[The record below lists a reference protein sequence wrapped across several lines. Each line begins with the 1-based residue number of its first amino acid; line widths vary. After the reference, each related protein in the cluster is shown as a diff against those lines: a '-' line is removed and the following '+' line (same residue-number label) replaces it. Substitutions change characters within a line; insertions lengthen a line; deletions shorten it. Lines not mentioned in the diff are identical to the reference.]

1 MKWINKIVKFLI
13 TYLKYYK
20 LSLLVLVLTSLFS
33 GFGTVAATLFLQFA
47 INSVNAN
54 DFATTSLICG
64 ILIAYYACNWLVQ
77 FFQYSVNAKMSQK
90 ISKKI
95 RNDIFTKLNNLS
107 IKYFDENQTGD
118 IMSRFINDVNNI
130 TVLLSD
136 NFADLVG
143 VLVWLFGIGIA
154 IFIISWQ
161 LSLITIFLFIIA
173 IIIVS
178 FRIKKSLPYFKD
190 LQDEIA
196 SFTSFLEE
204 KIAGQSI
211 IDLFE
216 QQKLVKKEFDK
227 IQYKVA
233 QSWSDAQLQSFY
245 TYPIIE
251 FVTNIIT
258 ICIYSIGILFIILNI
273 NFATIN
279 ITSGQSGSEAALIIF
294 TLLSRNFL
302 SPLSQ
307 LPPIINVA
315 LGAKVGVERVED
327 ILDRKDEYNEI
338 EKVAITLSMVANNVT
353 IDNYESNHKTLKP
366 KVEFQKVGFGYLAN
380 KKVLKDVSFK
390 IEPGQFIGIVG
401 PTGSGKSTIISLLAK
416 LYDVDDGD
424 ILIDDVSI
432 KIIDKK
438 SFRNN
443 VSLVLQDTFFFDL
456 SIKENIKLSN
466 PNATDEQI
474 YFACQK
480 ACCHD
485 LILALPNG
493 YDTVISSFSEQ
504 LSKGQKQLIAIAR
517 AMISEANLVIFD
529 EATSSVDVKTE
540 TKIQLAMEELLK
552 NKTAIV
558 IAHRLSTVRN
568 ADKILVIKEGKLI
581 EEGTH
586 SELIAQNGFYAN
598 LYNSQFDLID

>member
-20 LSLLVLVLTSLFS
+20 LSLLILVLTSLFS
-33 GFGTVAATLFLQFA
+33 GFGTVVATLFLQFA

-54 DFATTSLICG
+54 DFATTSMICG

-136 NFADLVG
+136 NFADLIG

-251 FVTNIIT
+251 FLTNIIT

-279 ITSGQSGSEAALIIF
+279 ITSGSSGSEAALIIF

-353 IDNYESNHKTLKP
+353 IDNYESSHKTLKP

-416 LYDVDDGD
+416 LYDVEDGD

-485 LILALPNG
+485 LILGLPNG

-568 ADKILVIKEGKLI
+568 ADKILVIKDGKLI

>member
-20 LSLLVLVLTSLFS
+20 ISLLVLVLTSLFS

-416 LYDVDDGD
+416 LYDVEDGD

>member
-54 DFATTSLICG
+54 DFATTSIICG

-353 IDNYESNHKTLKP
+353 IDNHESSHKTLKP

-416 LYDVDDGD
+416 LYDVEDGD

>member
-54 DFATTSLICG
+54 DFATTSIICG

-95 RNDIFTKLNNLS
+95 RNDIFIKLNNLS

-251 FVTNIIT
+251 FVTNITT

-338 EKVAITLSMVANNVT
+338 EKVAITK
-353 IDNYESNHKTLKP
+353 Y
-366 KVEFQKVGFGYLAN
+366 
-380 KKVLKDVSFK
+380 
-390 IEPGQFIGIVG
+390 
-401 PTGSGKSTIISLLAK
+401 GS
-416 LYDVDDGD
+416 
-424 ILIDDVSI
+424 
-432 KIIDKK
+432 
-438 SFRNN
+438 
-443 VSLVLQDTFFFDL
+443 
-456 SIKENIKLSN
+456 
-466 PNATDEQI
+466 
-474 YFACQK
+474 
-480 ACCHD
+480 
-485 LILALPNG
+485 
-493 YDTVISSFSEQ
+493 
-504 LSKGQKQLIAIAR
+504 
-517 AMISEANLVIFD
+517 
-529 EATSSVDVKTE
+529 
-540 TKIQLAMEELLK
+540 
-552 NKTAIV
+552 
-558 IAHRLSTVRN
+558 
-568 ADKILVIKEGKLI
+568 
-581 EEGTH
+581 
-586 SELIAQNGFYAN
+586 
-598 LYNSQFDLID
+598 

>member
-95 RNDIFTKLNNLS
+95 RNDIFIKLNNLS

-416 LYDVDDGD
+416 LYDVEDGD

>member
-54 DFATTSLICG
+54 DFATTSIICG

-401 PTGSGKSTIISLLAK
+401 PTGSGKSTII
-416 LYDVDDGD
+416 
-424 ILIDDVSI
+424 
-432 KIIDKK
+432 
-438 SFRNN
+438 
-443 VSLVLQDTFFFDL
+443 
-456 SIKENIKLSN
+456 
-466 PNATDEQI
+466 
-474 YFACQK
+474 
-480 ACCHD
+480 
-485 LILALPNG
+485 
-493 YDTVISSFSEQ
+493 
-504 LSKGQKQLIAIAR
+504 
-517 AMISEANLVIFD
+517 MVIF
-529 EATSSVDVKTE
+529 
-540 TKIQLAMEELLK
+540 
-552 NKTAIV
+552 
-558 IAHRLSTVRN
+558 
-568 ADKILVIKEGKLI
+568 
-581 EEGTH
+581 
-586 SELIAQNGFYAN
+586 
-598 LYNSQFDLID
+598 

>member
-1 MKWINKIVKFLI
+1 MKWINKIIKFLI

-211 IDLFE
+211 IELFE

-353 IDNYESNHKTLKP
+353 IDNYGSNHKTLKP

-416 LYDVDDGD
+416 LYDVEDGD

>member
-54 DFATTSLICG
+54 DFATTSIICG

-353 IDNYESNHKTLKP
+353 IDNYEFNHKILKP